1 VQNKFCMALINCPE
15 CGREISDKATVC
27 PHCGVVINSTS
38 DGNQN
43 SQSNQMNSPQQE
55 VQPPVCPKTW
65 LVESILVTL
74 LCCLPFGI
82 VGIVYSSK
90 VSSKFDAK
98 LYDEA
103 KRASDEAGKWTKIGF
118 FCGIGIYV
126 IYFIVMLLAGGFAAL
141 ASY

>member
-1 VQNKFCMALINCPE
+1 MALINCPE

-141 ASY
+141 TSY

>member
-1 VQNKFCMALINCPE
+1 MALINSPDCA
-15 CGREISDKATVC
+15 RELSDKATAC
-27 PHCGVVINSTS
+27 PHWGVVIYSTS

-118 FCGIGIYV
+118 FCGIGICV

-141 ASY
+141 TSY

>member
-1 VQNKFCMALINCPE
+1 MALINCPE